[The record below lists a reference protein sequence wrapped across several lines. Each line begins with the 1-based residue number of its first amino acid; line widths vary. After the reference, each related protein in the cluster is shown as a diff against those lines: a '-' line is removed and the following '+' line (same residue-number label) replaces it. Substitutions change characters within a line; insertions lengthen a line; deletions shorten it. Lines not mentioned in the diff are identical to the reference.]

1 MRTNPIGKIS
11 KLSKRW
17 WAIAAIAVLTT
28 ILLTFLSASGG
39 SVISRGSSYSR
50 TPSGYGAWYAFME
63 KRGTNIQ
70 RWQRSLADLGDRKS
84 TTLVRVLSRLEP
96 EGIAITKLERNWVA
110 LGNRLV
116 ILGIRTPATEAAFTK
131 ILESKAGMVSIDT
144 TRRFTSNLNLTT
156 SDSDKS
162 VLRSGHE
169 KLLGDEF
176 GAVVV
181 SQSEGA
187 GKLVLASTPHLA
199 ANAYQDAIGNYEF
212 LAQLVTEGGNSA
224 IVDEYIHGYK
234 DRDLI
239 AKEGKENWL
248 GYLLGT
254 PLLPATLQIAVVL
267 LVLIVVLNRRFGAPI
282 IPKSRAVDN
291 STAYIQAMATVLRK
305 AESSEFVVE
314 TIAKAEQLRIQQALG
329 LGGQTL
335 VDRKAIANAWTQQTR
350 RPASEILSVL
360 QFSDRP
366 RKVNEPELKTWL
378 ANLQIVRNNLP

>member
-39 SVISRGSSYSR
+39 SAIARGSSYSR
-50 TPSGYGAWYAFME
+50 APSGYGAWYAFME

-70 RWQRSLADLGDRKS
+70 RWQRSLPDLFDRKS
-84 TTLVRVLSRLEP
+84 TTLVRVLSGLGS
-96 EGIAITKLERNWVA
+96 EGIAITKLERDWVA

-131 ILESKAGMVSIDT
+131 TLESKAGVVSIDT
-144 TRRFTSNLNLTT
+144 TRRFSRNPNPAIR
-156 SDSDKS
+156 DSDKS
-162 VLRSGHE
+162 VLRPGHE
-169 KLLGDEF
+169 QLLGDEF

-239 AKEGKENWL
+239 AKEGKKDWL
-248 GYLLGT
+248 GYLFGT
-254 PLLPATLQIAVVL
+254 PLLPAIFQMAIVL
-267 LVLIVVLNRRFGAPI
+267 LVLIVSLNRRFGVPVV
-282 IPKSRAVDN
+282 PKSRSIDN
-291 STAYIQAMATVLRK
+291 STAYMQAMATVLRK

-335 VDRKAIANAWTQQTR
+335 VDHKAIANAWTQQTR

-366 RKVNEPELKTWL
+366 RKVNESELKTWL
-378 ANLQIVRNNLP
+378 TNIQIVHNYLP

>member
-1 MRTNPIGKIS
+1 MRINSIGKI
-11 KLSKRW
+11 SKRW

-28 ILLTFLSASGG
+28 ILLTFVSASGG
-39 SVISRGSSYSR
+39 SAIARGSSYSR

-70 RWQRSLADLGDRKS
+70 RWQRSLFDLSDRKS

-96 EGIAITKLERNWVA
+96 EGIAITKLERNWAA

-116 ILGIRTPATEAAFTK
+116 ILGIRTPATDAAFTK
-131 ILESKAGMVSIDT
+131 NLESKAGMVSIDT
-144 TRRFTSNLNLTT
+144 TRRFASNPKLTIP
-156 SDSDKS
+156 DSDKS
-162 VLRSGHE
+162 ALRPSHT
-169 KLLGDEF
+169 KLLSDEF

-181 SQSEGA
+181 SQNEGA
-187 GKLVLASTPHLA
+187 GQIVLASTPHLA

-212 LAQLVTEGGNSA
+212 LAQIVTENGNSA

-239 AKEGKENWL
+239 AKEGKEDWL

-254 PLLPATLQIAVVL
+254 PLLPVAMQMAIVL
-267 LVLIVVLNRRFGAPI
+267 LVLIVVLNRRFGVPV
-282 IPKSRAVDN
+282 IPKSRSVDN

-350 RPASEILSVL
+350 RPTSEILSVL

-366 RKVNEPELKTWL
+366 RKVSESDLKVWL
-378 ANLQIVRNNLP
+378 TNLQTVRNYLP

>member
-1 MRTNPIGKIS
+1 MSVNSIGKIS
-11 KLSKRW
+11 KRW
-17 WAIAAIAVLTT
+17 WTIAAIAVLTT
-28 ILLTFLSASGG
+28 ILLTFFSASGG
-39 SVISRGSSYSR
+39 SAISRGSSYSR

-63 KRGTNIQ
+63 KRGNNIQ
-70 RWQRSLADLGDRKS
+70 RWQRSLTDLFDRKS

-96 EGIAITKLERNWVA
+96 EGIAITKLERDWVA

-116 ILGIRTPATEAAFTK
+116 ILGIRTPATDAAFTK
-131 ILESKAGMVSIDT
+131 TLESKAGMVSIDT
-144 TRRFTSNLNLTT
+144 TRRFTSNPNLTR
-156 SDSDKS
+156 DSDKS
-162 VLRSGHE
+162 VWRPGRE
-169 KLLGDEF
+169 KLLGDPF

-181 SQSEGA
+181 SQSQGA

-239 AKEGKENWL
+239 AKEGKEDWL
-248 GYLLGT
+248 GYLLRT
-254 PLLPATLQIAVVL
+254 PLLPATLQIAIVL
-267 LVLIVVLNRRFGAPI
+267 LILIVALNRRFGAPV

-335 VDRKAIANAWTQQTR
+335 VDRFAIANAWTQQTH
-350 RPASEILSVL
+350 RPASEILAVL

-366 RKVNEPELKTWL
+366 RKVSESKLKTWL
-378 ANLQIVRNNLP
+378 TNIQTVRDRLP